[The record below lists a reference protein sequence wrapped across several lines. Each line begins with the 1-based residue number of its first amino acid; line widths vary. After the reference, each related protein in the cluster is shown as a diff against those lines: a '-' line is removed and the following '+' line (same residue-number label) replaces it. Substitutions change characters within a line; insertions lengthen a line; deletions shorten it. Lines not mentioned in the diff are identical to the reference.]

1 MPNTADYLNQLIDD
15 RNDLADNLVTMGVA
29 ASHSE
34 TFTSLV
40 PKVLTIPV
48 GASEDGS
55 AGHPFYSQ
63 VPFSVRLTELNGELI
78 EEE

>member
-34 TFTSLV
+34 TFTALV
-40 PKVLTIPV
+40 PKVLTIP
-48 GASEDGS
+48 SGS
-55 AGHPFYSQ
+55 VKENG
-63 VPFSVRLTELNGELI
+63 SVFNPITLKMSLNFNVKEVTV
-78 EEE
+78 